1 MFQNLAQYL
10 SEEQKKMMDLWTE
23 LQRLRKQLS
32 EYKERTE
39 HDLENQK
46 NEIVTA
52 IRNVGG
58 LRQLN
63 LTGVEV
69 RDFSLHFWS
78 LDYKVTTDQLPLPSC
93 FQPSRGGG
101 IGEPLLSEI
110 AAANVDVSGTTINQD
125 TILIEAIRRFRESQA
140 PSTTKDLELIKELK
154 LSSSAAD
161 KDLYDELMKKYVPH
175 AL

>member
-93 FQPSRGGG
+93 F
-101 IGEPLLSEI
+101 
-110 AAANVDVSGTTINQD
+110 
-125 TILIEAIRRFRESQA
+125 
-140 PSTTKDLELIKELK
+140 
-154 LSSSAAD
+154 
-161 KDLYDELMKKYVPH
+161 
-175 AL
+175 